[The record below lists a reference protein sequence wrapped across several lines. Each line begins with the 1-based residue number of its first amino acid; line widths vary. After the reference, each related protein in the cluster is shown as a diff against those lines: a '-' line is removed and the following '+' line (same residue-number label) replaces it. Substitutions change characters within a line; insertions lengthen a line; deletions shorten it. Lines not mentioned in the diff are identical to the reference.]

1 MERIER
7 WRAGAGWAA
16 TLAFAALLATAPPRA
31 QAHGGGLDKHGCHH
45 DRKRGGYHCHRA
57 AAPAVGL
64 GWAPQ
69 RADPA
74 PQRRA
79 ARPTPNVPALGL
91 DASAEAYYPNCSA
104 ARAAGAAPILR
115 GEPGYSRRLDRDGD
129 GRACE

>member
-1 MERIER
+1 M
-7 WRAGAGWAA
+7 A
-16 TLAFAALLATAPPRA
+16 AALAMLLAAAPPHA

-57 AAPAVGL
+57 AAPAAAL
-64 GWAPQ
+64 GWASQ
-69 RADPA
+69 RANPASPRRATHPA
-74 PQRRA
+74 PGA
-79 ARPTPNVPALGL
+79 AALDFGS
-91 DASAEAYYPNCSA
+91 SAEAYYPNCSA